1 MYEKIVVWFYPSIQ
15 PTILGNVFPTV
26 TYSLFPAID
35 KSMSMRNL
43 DNLTIHRFRGIRDL
57 TLEELGQI
65 NLLVGVNN
73 SGKTS
78 VLEAISTYCN
88 HLDPLEWINTAWRRE
103 IKSSRKSKLE
113 ALKWLFPQ
121 NNENNPDDFYQGETL
136 VSGNGNF
143 GIVESKAT
151 YQEFEGIWDSTEN
164 NNEEYDQENLIDEID
179 IDNNEIRRGVDLK
192 LISTLIESKF
202 YAWEQNH
209 QIFVKLKIWENQ
221 PLTTKKPGKSW
232 LSVDTVTPFS
242 HRIEQLQIKL
252 LTGATFQG
260 FKKEVVELISM
271 IDSEIIDLDI
281 LDPTGKNSR
290 LYVIHK
296 TLGITPLS
304 AFGDGVRRLLFIALT
319 IAKLKDGI
327 LLIDELETAI
337 HTEALVPSFSWLVKW
352 CRKMNVQLFATTHSL
367 ETVDAMLAASE
378 SKNDLVLYRLY
389 QKDMQTKVLRI
400 DQAKLGRVRENL
412 GLEVRW

>member
-1 MYEKIVVWFYPSIQ
+1 MINK
-15 PTILGNVFPTV
+15 
-26 TYSLFPAID
+26 
-35 KSMSMRNL
+35 SMRNI

-88 HLDPLEWINTAWRRE
+88 PLDPLEWINTAWRRE
-103 IKSSRKSKLE
+103 IKFSRKSKLE
-113 ALKWLFPQ
+113 SLKWLFPQ
-121 NNENNPDDFYQGETL
+121 NNENNLDDFYQGETF
-136 VSGNGNF
+136 VSGSGNF
-143 GIVESKAT
+143 DLVESKAT
-151 YQEFEGIWDSTEN
+151 YEEFEEIWDTTEN

-179 IDNNEIRRGVDLK
+179 IDNNEIRYGAYLK
-192 LISTLIESKF
+192 LTFTPPEPILQLLGDENKELSISKNF
-202 YAWEQNH
+202 
-209 QIFVKLKIWENQ
+209 KIWENQ
-221 PLTTKKPGKSW
+221 PLTTLKKYRSYW
-232 LSVDTVTPFS
+232 LLVDTVTPFS

-271 IDSEIIDLDI
+271 MDSDIIDLDI

-296 TLGITPLS
+296 TLGITPIS
-304 AFGDGVRRLLFIALT
+304 AFGDGVRRLVFIALT
-319 IAKLKDGI
+319 IAKLQGGI

-378 SKNDLVLYRLY
+378 STNDLVLYRLY
-389 QKDMQTKVLRI
+389 QKDMQTKAVRI

-412 GLEVRW
+412 GQDVRW

>member
-1 MYEKIVVWFYPSIQ
+1 M
-15 PTILGNVFPTV
+15 
-26 TYSLFPAID
+26 ID
-35 KSMSMRNL
+35 KNMRNI

-57 TLEELGQI
+57 KLEELGQI

-78 VLEAISTYCN
+78 VLEAIYTYCN
-88 HLDPLEWINTAWRRE
+88 PLDPLEWINTAWQRE
-103 IKSSRKSKLE
+103 IKSSRQSKLE

-121 NNENNPDDFYQGETL
+121 NNENNPDDFYQGETF
-136 VSGNGNF
+136 VSGSSNF
-143 GIVESKAT
+143 GIVDSKAT
-151 YQEFEGIWDSTEN
+151 YEEFAGIWDTTEN
-164 NNEEYDQENLIDEID
+164 SNEEYDQENLIDEID
-179 IDNNEIRRGVDLK
+179 IGSNEIMRGANLK
-192 LISTLIESKF
+192 LTSNPPEPPQLTLQLFQEIPISKKF
-202 YAWEQNH
+202 
-209 QIFVKLKIWENQ
+209 KIWENQ
-221 PLTTKKPGKSW
+221 PFTTLKKHKRNNW

-252 LTGATFQG
+252 LTGATFED
-260 FKKEVVELISM
+260 FKQEVIELISM
-271 IDSEIIDLDI
+271 IDSEIIDLEI

-290 LYVIHK
+290 LYVRHK

-304 AFGDGVRRLLFIALT
+304 SFGDGVRRLLFIALT
-319 IAKLKDGI
+319 IAKLQDGI

-378 SKNDLVLYRLY
+378 STNDLVLYRLY
-389 QKDMQTKVLRI
+389 QKNMQTKAVRI
-400 DQAKLGRVRENL
+400 EQTKLGRVRENL
-412 GLEVRW
+412 GQEVRW

>member
-1 MYEKIVVWFYPSIQ
+1 
-15 PTILGNVFPTV
+15 
-26 TYSLFPAID
+26 
-35 KSMSMRNL
+35 MRNI

-88 HLDPLEWINTAWRRE
+88 PLDPLEWINTAWRRE
-103 IKSSRKSKLE
+103 IKFSRKSKLE
-113 ALKWLFPQ
+113 SLKWLFPQ
-121 NNENNPDDFYQGETL
+121 NNENNPDDFYQGETF
-136 VSGNGNF
+136 VSGSGNF
-143 GIVESKAT
+143 NLVESKAT
-151 YQEFEGIWDSTEN
+151 YEEFEEIWDTTEN
-164 NNEEYDQENLIDEID
+164 NNEEYDQKNLIDEID
-179 IDNNEIRRGVDLK
+179 IDNDEIRYGAYLK
-192 LISTLIESKF
+192 LTFTPPEPTFQRIEDENKERSISKKF
-202 YAWEQNH
+202 
-209 QIFVKLKIWENQ
+209 KIWENK
-221 PLTTKKPGKSW
+221 PLTTLKKYRDNS

-271 IDSEIIDLDI
+271 IDSEIIDLEI

-296 TLGITPLS
+296 TLGITPIS
-304 AFGDGVRRLLFIALT
+304 SFGDGVRRLLFIALT
-319 IAKLKDGI
+319 IAKLKGGI

-378 SKNDLVLYRLY
+378 STNDLVLYRLY
-389 QKDMQTKVLRI
+389 QKDMQTKAVRI

>member
-1 MYEKIVVWFYPSIQ
+1 M
-15 PTILGNVFPTV
+15 
-26 TYSLFPAID
+26 ID
-35 KSMSMRNL
+35 KSMRNI

-88 HLDPLEWINTAWRRE
+88 PLDPLEWINTAWRRE
-103 IKSSRKSKLE
+103 IKFSRKSKLE
-113 ALKWLFPQ
+113 SLKWLFPQ
-121 NNENNPDDFYQGETL
+121 NNENNPDDFYQGETF
-136 VSGNGNF
+136 VSGSGNF
-143 GIVESKAT
+143 NLVESKAT
-151 YQEFEGIWDSTEN
+151 YEEFEEIWDTTEN
-164 NNEEYDQENLIDEID
+164 NNEEYDQKNLIDEID
-179 IDNNEIRRGVDLK
+179 IDNDEIRYGAYLK
-192 LISTLIESKF
+192 LTFTPPEPTFQRIEDENKERSISKKF
-202 YAWEQNH
+202 
-209 QIFVKLKIWENQ
+209 KIWENK
-221 PLTTKKPGKSW
+221 PLTTLKKYRDNS

-271 IDSEIIDLDI
+271 IDSEIIDLEI

-296 TLGITPLS
+296 TLGITPIS
-304 AFGDGVRRLLFIALT
+304 SFGDGVRRLLFIALT
-319 IAKLKDGI
+319 IAKLKGGI

-378 SKNDLVLYRLY
+378 STNDLVLYRLY
-389 QKDMQTKVLRI
+389 QKDMQTKAVRI